1 MAVQATLLTATPFLY
16 TAISRP
22 MVPLL
27 KIGWNGCFAYSTN
40 SSRVASFQPRSITNS
55 NHQEIVRP
63 LGNFPPDI
71 WGDHF
76 MTLSFDNSEFESCSR
91 QVEVLKEMVKDM
103 LVASTDDPIENMFL
117 INSLCRLGV
126 SYHFESEIEKQLSH
140 LFITLGEVIDNY
152 KDYNLHTIAIIFQ
165 VFRSHGYKIPCD
177 VFNKFKNGDGKFK
190 ETVVS
195 DMKGMISLYEAS
207 HFRINGELIL
217 DEALA
222 FTTLHL
228 ESSLAN
234 QASPHHAEYIVNALC
249 RPYHKGVPRLE
260 ARQYISF
267 YERDESRNDV
277 LLEFAKCDFNWIQML
292 LQQELSHLCGWWK
305 ESDIESRFPY
315 ARHRNVEAF
324 FLAVGIYFEPCY
336 ARARNIYAKLTL
348 IIGLLDD
355 TYDAY
360 GTYEELQYFTDAM
373 QRFDMSVMDKLPADY
388 LKLLYET
395 ILDVHDEAQQKVSEE
410 GRSYSVSYTKN
421 EFKKLVVTYLAQAR
435 WVHEGYLPTFD
446 EYLEIAL
453 KSSAAIVSVSLA
465 LIGMEEA
472 DENAYQWLIN
482 NDNKIHKALNI
493 LTRLYDDIMTNEDEE
508 KRGLVCGTNCYMK
521 QYGVTRKEAIEAYQ
535 ERIEDAWKELNEG
548 YLRPTPVPIQILK
561 RAVNFARLMDVAYK
575 HDDGLGKP
583 EISLQDYI
591 AKLLIHP
598 LPL

>member
-1 MAVQATLLTATPFLY
+1 MAVQATLLAATPFLY
-16 TAISRP
+16 TATSRP

-27 KIGWNGCFAYSTN
+27 KIGWNGCFAYSIN
-40 SSRVASFQPRSITNS
+40 SSRVASLQPRSITNS
-55 NHQEIVRP
+55 NHHEIVHP

-76 MTLSFDNSEFESCSR
+76 ITLSFDNSEFESCSR

-117 INSLCRLGV
+117 INFLCRLGV
-126 SYHFESEIEKQLSH
+126 SCHFESEIEKQLSH
-140 LFITLGEVIDNY
+140 LFITLGEVIDNN
-152 KDYNLHTIAIIFQ
+152 KDYDLHTIAIIFQ
-165 VFRSHGYKIPCD
+165 VFRSHD
-177 VFNKFKNGDGKFK
+177 VFNKFKNGD
-190 ETVVS
+190 
-195 DMKGMISLYEAS
+195 
-207 HFRINGELIL
+207 

-234 QASPHHAEYIVNALC
+234 QSSPHQAEYIVNALC

-324 FLAVGIYFEPCY
+324 FLAVGFYFEPCY
-336 ARARNIYAKLTL
+336 ARARNIYAKLTI

-373 QRFDMSVMDKLPADY
+373 QR
-388 LKLLYET
+388 LLDTSLET
-395 ILDVHDEAQQKVSEE
+395 ILDVHNEAQQKVSEE

-421 EFKKLVVTYLAQAR
+421 ELKKLVVAYLAQAR

-453 KSSAAIVSVSLA
+453 KSSAAIVSVSQG
-465 LIGMEEA
+465 LIGIEEA

-482 NDNKIHKALNI
+482 SDNKIHKALNI
-493 LTRLYDDIMTNEDEE
+493 HARLYDDIMTNEDEE
-508 KRGLVCGTNCYMK
+508 KRGLVCGTNSYMK
-521 QYGVTRKEAIEAYQ
+521 HYGVTRKEAIEAYQ

-548 YLRPTPVPIQILK
+548 YLRPTPVPIQIPM
-561 RAVNFARLMDVAYK
+561 RAVNFAHLMDVAFK
-575 HDDGLGKP
+575 HDDGFGKP

-598 LPL
+598 LPP